1 MCLQVD
7 LHEAYFTALRVR
19 VEELKPI
26 LQKVSRRE
34 NVVQERVEL
43 EHIQMNP
50 ERLTARGPNAR
61 EERCAASLIVQ
72 L

>member
-1 MCLQVD
+1 VD
-7 LHEAYFTALRVR
+7 
-19 VEELKPI
+19 ELKPI

-61 EERCAASLIVQ
+61 EERYCPTFNLQ
-72 L
+72 